1 MNKKVIFILF
11 SILIILVILLMV
23 IKYAFHHENKKYI
36 KNDIQNNIS
45 LNYFNEYNNVDNKN
59 IENNNVKEEN
69 QGMNRKKDEIKI
81 KLTVNNKTYTA
92 TLINNET
99 TNELVKMFPLTIN
112 MSDLNSN
119 EKYYYL
125 NTNLT
130 TNSKKQDIIN
140 IGDIKLFGN
149 NCLVVFYKSFNTSYS
164 YTNLGRI
171 DNIEDFISE
180 LGKDDVIIK
189 FELNN

>member
-149 NCLVVFYKSFNTSYS
+149 DCLVIFYKSFNTSYS

-171 DNIEDFISE
+171 DNIENFTSE
-180 LGKDDVIIK
+180 LGKGDVIIK
-189 FELNN
+189 FELNS